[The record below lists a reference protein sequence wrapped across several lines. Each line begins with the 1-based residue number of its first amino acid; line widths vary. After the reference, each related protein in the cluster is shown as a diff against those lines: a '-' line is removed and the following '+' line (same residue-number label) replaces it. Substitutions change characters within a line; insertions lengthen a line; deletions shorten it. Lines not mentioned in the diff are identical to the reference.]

1 MVESEKA
8 CVNGQVFVE
17 RGWVGGD
24 RTWNLHGRKVGV
36 LWPEKICYLMVGFN
50 FQHVTS

>member
-1 MVESEKA
+1 VIVESEKA

-24 RTWNLHGRKVGV
+24 TELGTCMEGKWVFYGQKNLLFDGG
-36 LWPEKICYLMVGFN
+36 